1 METSLSPKARAM
13 PGGKKNP
20 DFSPALKHSS
30 LAKPLVAMI
39 HLPPLPGAGNYG
51 GSPVQTIAQRAVAE
65 ARLLSDAGFDALLI
79 QNTHDRPSTTYVSA
93 ETLTA
98 MAAIAEAV
106 ATAVSCP
113 LGINVHKNDGP
124 GALAIAHAI
133 GATFVRVKVLV
144 GATLGP
150 EGIIQGNA
158 DAVVQ
163 LRNKL
168 RSRIEIWADLGELTS
183 VPIIDIPLRVLADW
197 TARFGSAD
205 RLIVTEP
212 NVELSAKAVSAAREG
227 ASIPILIGGRTD
239 PSSIAQAMAASDG
252 VIVGS
257 YLRADGKTAND
268 LVAKRVHELIQAAGM
283 RA

>member
-1 METSLSPKARAM
+1 METSHPTRTPAK
-13 PGGKKNP
+13 PGAAKGIDSSHK
-20 DFSPALKHSS
+20 LKQPI
-30 LAKPLVAMI
+30 LPKPLVAMI

-51 GSPVQTIAQRAVAE
+51 GAPVRTIAQRAVAE
-65 ARLLSDAGFDALLI
+65 ARLLSEAGFDALLI
-79 QNTHDRPSTTYVSA
+79 QNTHDRPSTTYVPP

-98 MAAIAEAV
+98 MTAV
-106 ATAVSCP
+106 AGAVAAAVSCP

-124 GALAIAHAI
+124 GALAVAHAV
-133 GATFVRVKVLV
+133 GAAFVRVKVLV

-168 RSRIEIWADLGELTS
+168 QSRIEIWADLGELTS
-183 VPIIDIPLRVLADW
+183 VPLVDISLRVLADW

-205 RLIVTEP
+205 RLIVTESD
-212 NVELSAKAVSAAREG
+212 VTLSAKAVGFAREG
-227 ASIPILIGGRTD
+227 AAIPVLIGGRTD
-239 PSSIAQAMAASDG
+239 PDSICQALAASDG

-268 LVAKRVHELIQAAGM
+268 LVARRVHELIQAARTG
-283 RA
+283 A

>member
-1 METSLSPKARAM
+1 
-13 PGGKKNP
+13 
-20 DFSPALKHSS
+20 
-30 LAKPLVAMI
+30 MI
-39 HLPPLPGAGNYG
+39 HLPPLPGAGNYE
-51 GSPVQTIAQRAVAE
+51 GSPVRTIAQRAVAE
-65 ARLLSDAGFDALLI
+65 AQLLSEAGFDALLI
-79 QNTHDRPSTTYVSA
+79 QNTHDRPSTTYA
-93 ETLTA
+93 PPETLTA
-98 MAAIAEAV
+98 MSAIAGAV
-106 ATAVSCP
+106 AAAVSCP
-113 LGINVHKNDGP
+113 IGINVHKNDGP
-124 GALAIAHAI
+124 GALAVAHAV

-168 RSRIEIWADLGELTS
+168 HSTIEIWADLGELTS
-183 VPIIDIPLRVLADW
+183 VPLVNVSLAVLADW

-205 RLIVTEP
+205 RLIVTEAD
-212 NVELSAKAVSAAREG
+212 VALSAVRVSAAREG

-268 LVAKRVHELIQAAGM
+268 LVAQRVHELVRAA
-283 RA
+283 RPTS